1 MRTSL
6 RVVVLLGGLLGGL
19 SPVARAQTYRLTS
32 WEGQPLKVSVSYKL
46 FSKRLAVS
54 CAGDTLFLRD
64 YQGTASVQ
72 VLQQRFLQITYD
84 TRCGSNCATQNTVL
98 LSIRRHHFQVPLL
111 VLSANE
117 WEDFSPINPRA
128 RHYAVTL
135 TMPTGSAKSYSL
147 QARVHDAYTAA
158 REPGKTHA
166 FDRRV
171 TLQFDSAH
179 HVFYSAWEPVT
190 RCLPV
195 FGGETK
201 SSPFAPG
208 DLSLLSLVQPYV
220 TAPDF
225 PTVPLCVAGIFPVV
239 RLSGQLSYFIQ
250 GKWYEGPEKQ
260 EAGALY
266 WFTTDAVEY
275 VPNRVKQLH

>member
-6 RVVVLLGGLLGGL
+6 LVVVLLGGLLGAL

-32 WEGQPLKVSVSYKL
+32 WEGQSRQVSLSYKP
-46 FSKRLAVS
+46 FSKRLAIS
-54 CAGDTLFLRD
+54 CAGDTLFLRN
-64 YQGTASVQ
+64 YQGTASVR
-72 VLQQRFLQITYD
+72 VLRQRFLQITYD

-98 LSIRRHHFQVPLL
+98 LTLRRHHFQVPLL

-117 WEDFSPINPRA
+117 WEDFSPTSPRA
-128 RHYAVTL
+128 RRYAVTL

-147 QARVHDAYTAA
+147 QARVHDAYKAA

-166 FDRRV
+166 FDRRA

-179 HVFYSAWEPVT
+179 HVFYSAWESVT

-195 FGGETK
+195 FREEI
-201 SSPFAPG
+201 APG
-208 DLSLLSLVQPYV
+208 TLSALPFIQPYV

-225 PTVPLCVAGIFPVV
+225 PTVPLCVAGTFPVV
-239 RLSGQLSYFIQ
+239 RLSGQVYYFIQ

-275 VPNRVKQLH
+275 VPNRVKQPH